1 MSLQQNSLP
10 DYVREA
16 LSGHPTFSDDVEW
29 LREVSGEPHPN
40 TDGDILQVFLTMIEN
55 ALSEPPPMLGA
66 QEWQRMAN
74 CLNAVKSSYPQDRE
88 SLLNTLH
95 DHRVIARNGPLLV
108 ATETNPAPAARS
120 LVEAMKK
127 SRRAVGGAKRSVET
141 AAQQSQSAM
150 NDAVRE
156 IEGNSRQSRDA
167 IAGAVRDVE
176 EQQSQSVSQMAS
188 LLDDLQ
194 DRYGFTVGA
203 TLGGSHETAAESE
216 KTLMGQHTKSA
227 RWAQLGAVVWAMAVV
242 ILKLAGVGPSGW
254 DGHLI
259 SAPLLGGP
267 VAILVY
273 LASTETRAAKVHRHN
288 HARWLGLS
296 LQLKSLRP
304 YVDDLASKAQPT
316 EGTVEAAWKD
326 RLLEDVSSNIFKGDI
341 GPYQPPAHKTRLRS

>member
-1 MSLQQNSLP
+1 MSPQQTSLP
-10 DYVREA
+10 DYARNA
-16 LSGHPTFSDDVEW
+16 LSGHPNFSDDVEW
-29 LREVSGEPHPN
+29 LREVSGEPDPN
-40 TDGDILQVFLTMIEN
+40 ADGGILQGFLAMIEN
-55 ALSEPPPMLGA
+55 ALSDPSAMLGSE
-66 QEWQRMAN
+66 EWQRIAD
-74 CLNAVKSSYPQDRE
+74 CLSTVKSSYPQDRE
-88 SLLNTLH
+88 SFLNTLQGSSLIS
-95 DHRVIARNGPLLV
+95 RRGPLLA
-108 ATETNPAPAARS
+108 ATEKNSVPAARS
-120 LVEAMKK
+120 LVEAMNTG
-127 SRRAVGGAKRSVET
+127 SRALADAKQSVES
-141 AAQQSQSAM
+141 AAQQSRSGMDA
-150 NDAVRE
+150 AVRT
-156 IEGNSRQSRDA
+156 IEDEAGQSRDA
-167 IAGAVRDVE
+167 MNGAVRDIE
-176 EQQSQSVSQMAS
+176 ERQSQATSQIKS

-216 KTLMGQHTKSA
+216 KALMDQHTKSA
-227 RWAQLGAVVWAMAVV
+227 RWAQFGAVAWAMAVV

-304 YVDDLASKAQPT
+304 YVDDLASKAQPS

-326 RLLEDVSSNIFKGDI
+326 KLLEEVSSTIFKGDI
-341 GPYQPPAHKTRLRS
+341 GPYQPPTSRTRPRE